1 MTSADAVHALGH
13 LCLMVL
19 QTGEA
24 SLVREA
30 DGFFES
36 APPPHDGD
44 EAIARHLGGCIAELL
59 HKSGGNPRVART
71 AIQTVGW
78 RIALQSKIGVHDI
91 NLVGGMLTDAVVLR
105 AFDQS
110 ALVIASALASTN
122 LGTFQRTMMSLK
134 VGQAMEFGR
143 PVVH

>member
-1 MTSADAVHALGH
+1 MHALGH

-24 SLVREA
+24 SLVREE

-36 APPPHDGD
+36 APPPHDAD
-44 EAIARHLGGCIAELL
+44 EAITRHLGGCFAELL
-59 HKSGGNPRVART
+59 YKSGGNPRIARA

-78 RIALQSKIGVHDI
+78 RVALQSKIGVHDI
-91 NLVGGMLTDAVVLR
+91 NLIGAMLTDAVVLR
-105 AFDQS
+105 AFDNS
-110 ALVIASALASTN
+110 ALVIASALASSD
-122 LGTFQRTMMSLK
+122 LQSMQRTMMSLK

>member
-1 MTSADAVHALGH
+1 VTNPDAVHALGH

-24 SLVREA
+24 SLVREE

-36 APPPHDGD
+36 APPAHDAD
-44 EAIARHLGGCIAELL
+44 EAIARHLGGCFAELL
-59 HKSGGNPRVART
+59 HKSGGNLKIART

-78 RIALQSKIGVHDI
+78 RVALQSKIGIHDI
-91 NLVGGMLTDAVVLR
+91 NLIGAMLTDAVVMR

-110 ALVIASALASTN
+110 ALVIASALASTD
-122 LGTFQRTMMSLK
+122 LQSMQRTMMSLK

>member
-24 SLVREA
+24 SLVREE

-36 APPPHDGD
+36 APPAHDAD
-44 EAIARHLGGCIAELL
+44 EAIARHLGGCIAELIA
-59 HKSGGNPRVART
+59 KTEGNIPAART

-78 RIALQSKIGVHDI
+78 RVALQSKIGIHDI
-91 NLVGGMLTDAVVLR
+91 NLIGAMLTDAVVMR

-110 ALVIASALASTN
+110 ALVIASALASTD
-122 LGTFQRTMMSLK
+122 LQSMQRTMMSLK

>member
-1 MTSADAVHALGH
+1 
-13 LCLMVL
+13 
-19 QTGEA
+19 
-24 SLVREA
+24 
-30 DGFFES
+30 
-36 APPPHDGD
+36 
-44 EAIARHLGGCIAELL
+44 
-59 HKSGGNPRVART
+59 
-71 AIQTVGW
+71 
-78 RIALQSKIGVHDI
+78 
-91 NLVGGMLTDAVVLR
+91 MLTDAVVLR

>member
-1 MTSADAVHALGH
+1 
-13 LCLMVL
+13 MVL

-24 SLVREA
+24 SLVREE

-44 EAIARHLGGCIAELL
+44 EAIARHLGGCFAELL
-59 HKSGGNPRVART
+59 QKSGGNPRVARV
-71 AIQTVGW
+71 AIQAVGW
-78 RIALQSKIGVHDI
+78 RVALQSKIGIHDI
-91 NLVGGMLTDAVVLR
+91 NLVGAMLTDAVVLR
-105 AFDQS
+105 AFDQT
-110 ALVIASALASTN
+110 ALVIASALASTD
-122 LGTFQRTMMSLK
+122 LQAMQRTMMTLE

>member
-1 MTSADAVHALGH
+1 MTNADAIHALGH
-13 LCLMVL
+13 LCLMVM

-24 SLVREA
+24 SLVREE

-36 APPPHDGD
+36 ALPPHDGD
-44 EAIARHLGGCIAELL
+44 EAIARHLGGCFAELL

-110 ALVIASALASTN
+110 ALVIASALASTD
-122 LGTFQRTMMSLK
+122 LQAMQRTMMTLK
-134 VGQAMEFGR
+134 VGQAMGFGR